1 MFFFAKILNIFLTM
15 PSYNNFLKDFEKS
28 ILRNKRA
35 IEEVELI
42 AVSKKKSKDEVL
54 PVVNLGHRT
63 FGENQLQEVIK
74 KWPSLKSQFNDI
86 KLHFIGSIQSKKIHQ
101 IIEQCDVIHTL
112 DREKIIGIIS
122 EIDYSKLKD
131 KTFFIQVNTGN
142 EMQKSGISLDQVE
155 LLIQKCE
162 NHNIKIDGLMCLPPE
177 NEKPDK
183 HFEVLQS
190 LAKNN
195 HLKYLSMGMT
205 NDYDI
210 ALKYGA
216 THIRVG
222 TAIFGSRD

>member
-1 MFFFAKILNIFLTM
+1 MSN
-15 PSYNNFLKDFEKS
+15 YNDFLKDFEKS

-42 AVSKKKSKDEVL
+42 AVSKKKSEEEIL
-54 PVVNLGHRT
+54 PVINLGHRT

-74 KWPSLKSQFNDI
+74 KWPSLKSQFDDI
-86 KLHFIGSIQSKKIHQ
+86 KVHYIGSIQSKKVHQ

-122 EIDYSKLKD
+122 EIDCSKIKD
-131 KTFFIQVNTGN
+131 KTFFIQVNTGS
-142 EMQKSGISLDQVE
+142 EVQKSGVNLDQVE
-155 LLIQKCE
+155 VLSQKCK
-162 NHNIKIDGLMCLPPE
+162 NYNIKIDGLMCLPPE
-177 NEKPDK
+177 NETPDK
-183 HFEVLQS
+183 HFEILQS

-205 NDYDI
+205 NDYDS

-222 TAIFGSRD
+222 TAIFGSRN

>member
-1 MFFFAKILNIFLTM
+1 M

-28 ILRNKRA
+28 IIRNKRA
-35 IEEVELI
+35 IEEVELV
-42 AVSKKKSKDEVL
+42 AVSKKKSKEEIL
-54 PVVNLGHRT
+54 PVINLGHRS

-74 KWPSLKSQFNDI
+74 KWPSLKSQFDDI
-86 KLHFIGSIQSKKIHQ
+86 KVHFIGSIQSKKVHQ

-122 EIDYSKLKD
+122 EIDYSKIKD
-131 KTFFIQVNTGN
+131 KTFFIQVDTGS
-142 EMQKSGISLDQVE
+142 EVQKSGVSLDQVE
-155 LLIQKCE
+155 VLIQKCK
-162 NHNIKIDGLMCLPPE
+162 NYNIKIDGLMCLPPE
-177 NEKPDK
+177 NEIPDK

-205 NDYDI
+205 NDYDC

-222 TAIFGSRD
+222 TAIFGSRN

>member
-1 MFFFAKILNIFLTM
+1 MSNYKD
-15 PSYNNFLKDFEKS
+15 FLKDFEKS
-28 ILRNKRA
+28 ILRNNRL

-42 AVSKKKSKDEVL
+42 AVSKRKSEENIL
-54 PVVNLGHRT
+54 PVINLGHKN

-74 KWPSLKSQFNDI
+74 KWPSLKSQFDDI
-86 KLHFIGSIQSKKIHQ
+86 KVHFIGSIQSKKVHQ

-112 DREKIIGIIS
+112 DREKIISIIS
-122 EIDYSKLKD
+122 AMDYSKIRN
-131 KTFFIQVNTGN
+131 KTFFIQVNTGS
-142 EMQKSGISLDQVE
+142 EVQKSGVALDQVE
-155 LLIQKCE
+155 ALIEKCT
-162 NHNIKIDGLMCLPPE
+162 NYNIKIDGLMCLPPE
-177 NEKPDK
+177 NETPDK
-183 HFEVLQS
+183 HFEILQS

-205 NDYDI
+205 NDYES

>member
-1 MFFFAKILNIFLTM
+1 MSN
-15 PSYNNFLKDFEKS
+15 YNDFLKDFEKS

-42 AVSKKKSKDEVL
+42 AVSKKKSAEEIL
-54 PVVNLGHRT
+54 PVINLGHRT

-74 KWPSLKSQFNDI
+74 KWPSLKSQFDDI
-86 KLHFIGSIQSKKIHQ
+86 RVHYIGSIQSKKVHQ

-122 EIDYSKLKD
+122 EIHYSKIKD
-131 KTFFIQVNTGN
+131 KIFFIQVNTGS
-142 EMQKSGISLDQVE
+142 EAQKSGVSLDNVE
-155 LLIQKCE
+155 ALIQKC
-162 NHNIKIDGLMCLPPE
+162 NNNNIKINGLMCLPPE
-177 NEKPDK
+177 NEVPDK
-183 HFEVLQS
+183 HFEILQS

-195 HLKYLSMGMT
+195 HIKYLSMGMT
-205 NDYDI
+205 NDYDS

-222 TAIFGSRD
+222 TAIFGLRN

>member
-1 MFFFAKILNIFLTM
+1 M

-28 ILRNKRA
+28 IIRNKRA
-35 IEEVELI
+35 IEEVELV
-42 AVSKKKSKDEVL
+42 AVSKKKSKEEIL
-54 PVVNLGHRT
+54 PVINLGHRS

-74 KWPSLKSQFNDI
+74 KWPSLKSQFDDI
-86 KLHFIGSIQSKKIHQ
+86 KVHFIGSIQSKKVHQ

-122 EIDYSKLKD
+122 EIDYSKIKD
-131 KTFFIQVNTGN
+131 KTFFIQVNTGS
-142 EMQKSGISLDQVE
+142 EVQKSGVSLDQVE
-155 LLIQKCE
+155 VLIQKCK
-162 NHNIKIDGLMCLPPE
+162 NYNIKIDGLMCLPPE
-177 NEKPDK
+177 NEIPDK

-205 NDYDI
+205 NDYDS

-222 TAIFGSRD
+222 TAIFGSRN

>member
-1 MFFFAKILNIFLTM
+1 MSNY
-15 PSYNNFLKDFEKS
+15 SDFLKDFEKS

-42 AVSKKKSKDEVL
+42 AVSKKKSEVEIL
-54 PVVNLGHRT
+54 SVINLGHRT

-74 KWPSLKSQFNDI
+74 KWPSLKSQFDDI
-86 KLHFIGSIQSKKIHQ
+86 KVHFIGSIQSKKVHQ

-122 EIDYSKLKD
+122 EIDYSKIKD
-131 KTFFIQVNTGN
+131 KTFFIQVNTGS
-142 EMQKSGISLDQVE
+142 EVQKSGVSLDQVE
-155 LLIQKCE
+155 VLIQKCR

-177 NEKPDK
+177 NEIPDK
-183 HFEVLQS
+183 HFEILQS

-205 NDYDI
+205 NDYDS

-222 TAIFGSRD
+222 TAIFGSRN

>member
-1 MFFFAKILNIFLTM
+1 M

-28 ILRNKRA
+28 IIRNKRA
-35 IEEVELI
+35 IEEVELV
-42 AVSKKKSKDEVL
+42 AVSKKKSKEEIL
-54 PVVNLGHRT
+54 PVINLGHRS

-74 KWPSLKSQFNDI
+74 KWPSLKSQFDDI
-86 KLHFIGSIQSKKIHQ
+86 KVHFIGSIQSKKVHQ

-122 EIDYSKLKD
+122 EIDYSKIKD
-131 KTFFIQVNTGN
+131 KTFFMQVNTGS
-142 EMQKSGISLDQVE
+142 EVQKSGVSLDQVE
-155 LLIQKCE
+155 VLIQKCK
-162 NHNIKIDGLMCLPPE
+162 NYNIKIDGLMCLPPE
-177 NEKPDK
+177 NEIPDK
-183 HFEVLQS
+183 HFEILQS

-205 NDYDI
+205 NDYDS

-222 TAIFGSRD
+222 TAIFGSRN

>member
-1 MFFFAKILNIFLTM
+1 M

-35 IEEVELI
+35 IEEVELV
-42 AVSKKKSKDEVL
+42 AVSKKKSKEEIL
-54 PVVNLGHRT
+54 PVINLGHRS

-74 KWPSLKSQFNDI
+74 KWPSLKSQFDDI
-86 KLHFIGSIQSKKIHQ
+86 KVHFIGSIQSKKVYQ

-122 EIDYSKLKD
+122 EMDYSKIKD
-131 KTFFIQVNTGN
+131 KTFFMQVNTGS
-142 EMQKSGISLDQVE
+142 EVQKSGVSLDQVE
-155 LLIQKCE
+155 VLIQKCK
-162 NHNIKIDGLMCLPPE
+162 NYNIKIDGLMCLPPE
-177 NEKPDK
+177 NEIPDK
-183 HFEVLQS
+183 HFEILQS

-205 NDYDI
+205 NDYDS

-222 TAIFGSRD
+222 TAIFGSRN

>member
-1 MFFFAKILNIFLTM
+1 MSNY
-15 PSYNNFLKDFEKS
+15 SDFLKDFEKS

-42 AVSKKKSKDEVL
+42 AVSKKKSEEEIL
-54 PVVNLGHRT
+54 PVINLGHRT

-74 KWPSLKSQFNDI
+74 KWPRLKSQFDNI
-86 KLHFIGSIQSKKIHQ
+86 KVHFIGSIQSKKVHQ

-122 EIDYSKLKD
+122 EIDYSKIKD
-131 KTFFIQVNTGN
+131 KTFFMQVNTGS
-142 EMQKSGISLDQVE
+142 EVQKSGVSLDQVE
-155 LLIQKCE
+155 VLIQKCK
-162 NHNIKIDGLMCLPPE
+162 NYNIKIDGLMCLPPE
-177 NEKPDK
+177 NETPDK
-183 HFEVLQS
+183 HFEILQS